1 MKAKYLKR
9 FTALVLVGMTLI
21 TGCSSSKNTVKEKA
35 LKPEV
40 SRAVSFDFI
49 GGKDVMPIGGYIGP
63 YPQTTSLNGNT
74 YPNYNTDE
82 IFRLLSEAGVNL
94 ITYSNADYSSNPDF
108 VGTSLKLA
116 EKYGIGMFVYDTRV
130 TGKIED
136 ENVKAADLAE
146 AISAYSDFPSFC
158 GVYLVDEPTTPYF
171 EPSSRL
177 VSSYGKVSQLL
188 SQELDVNAY
197 VNMLPIFDYSDK
209 GKENF
214 VKYVDEFC
222 DTLKPKVLCFD
233 CYIFDKYRWGTEDI
247 YFWMMDVI
255 MQAADKRNLP
265 VWCFIQAGSQWNDD
279 HKAFD
284 AEKPYWPNEAQFNW
298 NINVSLA
305 NGIQGFQYFPLIQP
319 YHYSYAVEDGYDF
332 ERNGILGAMGNKTQ
346 WYNYAQ
352 NISKQVR
359 AIDEVLMNAVNKG
372 VIVSGEQAKKD
383 YRLAGRQIKS
393 GKFQQ
398 LIGVDGDAMIGCFNY
413 NGKAAYYVVNY
424 STEYAQNITLQFD
437 GTQNIR
443 MIQNA
448 ETSYV
453 KAKNLKLDMAAG
465 EGVLLVIE

>member
-9 FTALVLVGMTLI
+9 VLASTLAGMMLI
-21 TGCSSSKNTVKEKA
+21 TGCSSSERVSKEEA
-35 LKPEV
+35 LEPEV
-40 SRAVSFDFI
+40 SNAVSFDFI

-63 YPQTTSLNGNT
+63 YPLTTSKDGSSLP
-74 YPNYNTDE
+74 YYNTEE
-82 IFRLLSEAGVNL
+82 IYQAIADAGINL
-94 ITYSNADYSSNPDF
+94 ITYSFADYSKTPEY
-108 VGTSLKLA
+108 VETSLKLA
-116 EKYGIGMFVYDTRV
+116 EKYGIGMFVNDTKV

-136 ENVKAADLAE
+136 DNVTATDLAD
-146 AISAYSDFPSFC
+146 AISAYADFPSFC
-158 GVYLVDEPTTPYF
+158 GVYLVDEPRTPYF
-171 EPSSRL
+171 EPSTKL

-188 SQELDVNAY
+188 SQELDVTAY

-233 CYIFDKYRWGTEDI
+233 CYIFDKYRWGTEDQ
-247 YFWMMDVI
+247 YFWMMDII
-255 MQAADKRNLP
+255 MQAAEERNLP
-265 VWCFIQAGSQWNDD
+265 VWTFVQAGSQWNDD
-279 HKAFD
+279 GTPFD
-284 AEKPYWPNEAQFNW
+284 AEKPYWPNEAQFDW
-298 NINVSLA
+298 NINVALA

-319 YHYSYAVEDGYDF
+319 PQYTYAEEDGYDF

-359 AIDEVLMNAVNKG
+359 AIDEVLMNSVSKG
-372 VIVSGEQAKKD
+372 VIVSGEQAEKD
-383 YRLAGRQIKS
+383 FRLASRRIKS
-393 GKFQQ
+393 GTFQQ
-398 LIGVDGDAMIGCFNY
+398 LKGVDGDAMIGCFNY

-424 STEYAQNITLQFD
+424 STEYAQKITLQFN

-443 MIQNA
+443 MIQAA

-453 KAKNLKLDMAAG
+453 SAKNLELDMAAG
-465 EGVLLVIE
+465 EGVLLVVE